1 MKLMLSTH
9 KINMHERFD
18 ITVLLSSYNGEQ
30 FIEQQIES
38 ILNQRGVHVRLVIRD
53 DGSTDNTVKIIERLA
68 GMNPMIS
75 FSSGQHSGVIPSFFE
90 LLEQA
95 THSSHFYAISD
106 QDDVWNADKLLNAVN
121 ELKKYSSER
130 ILMYCSAVE
139 YVDKSLNHI
148 KFSPIFSPDKVG
160 FKNALVQN
168 IATGCTMV
176 LNNAALEKIT
186 LALPRTCVM
195 HDWWI
200 YLVVSAFGTVIY
212 DPNSSIKYRQHHQNV
227 MGIALTTGHKFKRRW
242 SRLFSH
248 PDSTTISVQLEEFY
262 RIFGNE
268 LDETKR
274 KSIHQLLFFKK
285 NLFSRIAVIFSRD
298 FQRQNLIDD
307 ILIRMVMLIGKF

>member
-1 MKLMLSTH
+1 MLSTQ
-9 KINMHERFD
+9 KINMHECLD

-53 DGSTDNTVKIIERLA
+53 DGSTDNTVKILERLA
-68 GMNPMIS
+68 CKNPMIS
-75 FSSGQHSGVIPSFFE
+75 FTSGQNIGVIPSFFE
-90 LLEQA
+90 LLKQA

-106 QDDVWNADKLLNAVN
+106 QDDIWNADKLLNAVT
-121 ELKKYSSER
+121 ELTKCNSEH

-139 YVDKSLNHI
+139 YVDKRLNHI
-148 KFSPIFSPDKVG
+148 KFSPIFSQDKIG

-186 LALPRTCVM
+186 LTLPRTCVM

-227 MGIALTTGHKFKRRW
+227 MGIALTVGSKFKRRW

-248 PDSTTISVQLEEFY
+248 LDSTKISVQLDEFD
-262 RIFGNE
+262 RIFGHE
-268 LDETKR
+268 LDAKKR
-274 KSIHQLLFFKK
+274 KSIRKLLLYKK
-285 NLFSRIAVIFSRD
+285 HILSRLALIFSPG

-307 ILIRMVMLIGKF
+307 ILIRIVMLIGKF